1 MSVSIPA
8 GRINRLFGTDGGV
21 MLSLYADFPADFD
34 TDTPLLVTIDALEVP
49 LWCERFERRGASG
62 AVAAFADFDT
72 ERRAQELLGLE
83 FRIRFDEEDDDEFYM
98 EDLIGFA
105 VTGFEMRHGGTENS
119 GSNSDNSDNS
129 GNSGSNGSGNSCGND
144 DTCNDDGSRGRGRG
158 SSNDNANSDA
168 GDGTP
173 PAGQFAGRVADY
185 YDSEANP
192 LFELEI
198 GGRRVLVPA
207 AEEFIAHIDF
217 EGRTMKMILPE
228 GLIDL

>member
-119 GSNSDNSDNS
+119 GSNSDNS
-129 GNSGSNGSGNSCGND
+129 GSNGSGNSGGND
-144 DTCNDDGSRGRGRG
+144 DTCNGSSNSGGNNDTCNDDV

>member
-8 GRINRLFGTDGGV
+8 GRINKLFGTDGGV

-119 GSNSDNSDNS
+119 NSNSNS
-129 GNSGSNGSGNSCGND
+129 GDSNEDANGG
-144 DTCNDDGSRGRGRG
+144 
-158 SSNDNANSDA
+158 SNDNANANNDGSDA
-168 GDGTP
+168 GDGMP

>member
-8 GRINRLFGTDGGV
+8 GRINKLFGTDGGV

-49 LWCERFERRGASG
+49 LWCERFERRGAAG

-83 FRIRFDEEDDDEFYM
+83 FRIRYDEEDDDEFYM

-119 GSNSDNSDNS
+119 GNG
-129 GNSGSNGSGNSCGND
+129 GNDGND
-144 DTCNDDGSRGRGRG
+144 DGNNADNADNDNSNSNSGDNNDD
-158 SSNDNANSDA
+158 ANG

>member
-8 GRINRLFGTDGGV
+8 GRINKLFGTDGGV

-119 GSNSDNSDNS
+119 NSNSNSNS
-129 GNSGSNGSGNSCGND
+129 GDSNEDANGG
-144 DTCNDDGSRGRGRG
+144 
-158 SSNDNANSDA
+158 SNDNANANSAGSDA
-168 GDGTP
+168 GNSMP

>member
-8 GRINRLFGTDGGV
+8 GRINKLFGTDGGV

-105 VTGFEMRHGGTENS
+105 VTGFEMRHGGTENN

-129 GNSGSNGSGNSCGND
+129 GSNGSSNSGGNNN
-144 DTCNDDGSRGRGRG
+144 TYNDDGSRG

-168 GDGTP
+168 GGGTP

>member
-8 GRINRLFGTDGGV
+8 GRINKLFGTDGGV

-105 VTGFEMRHGGTENS
+105 VTGFEIRHGGTENS
-119 GSNSDNSDNS
+119 NSNSNS
-129 GNSGSNGSGNSCGND
+129 GDSNEDANGG
-144 DTCNDDGSRGRGRG
+144 
-158 SSNDNANSDA
+158 SNDNANTAA

-217 EGRTMKMILPE
+217 EGRTMKMVLPE

>member
-8 GRINRLFGTDGGV
+8 GRINKLFGTDGGV

-49 LWCERFERRGASG
+49 LWCERFERRGAAG

-83 FRIRFDEEDDDEFYM
+83 FRIRYDEEDDDEFYM

-119 GSNSDNSDNS
+119 GNG
-129 GNSGSNGSGNSCGND
+129 GNDGND
-144 DTCNDDGSRGRGRG
+144 DGN
-158 SSNDNANSDA
+158 NADNANNDNSNSNSNSNSGDSNDDANA

>member
-8 GRINRLFGTDGGV
+8 GRINKLFGTDGGV

-105 VTGFEMRHGGTENS
+105 VTGFEIRHGGTENS
-119 GSNSDNSDNS
+119 NPNSNSNSNS
-129 GNSGSNGSGNSCGND
+129 GDSNEDANGG
-144 DTCNDDGSRGRGRG
+144 
-158 SSNDNANSDA
+158 SNDNANTAA

>member
-8 GRINRLFGTDGGV
+8 GRINKLFGTDGGV

-105 VTGFEMRHGGTENS
+105 VTGFEIRHGGTENS
-119 GSNSDNSDNS
+119 NINSNSNSNSNS
-129 GNSGSNGSGNSCGND
+129 GDSNEDANGG
-144 DTCNDDGSRGRGRG
+144 
-158 SSNDNANSDA
+158 SNDNANTAA

>member
-8 GRINRLFGTDGGV
+8 GRINKLFGTDGGV

-105 VTGFEMRHGGTENS
+105 VTGFEIRHGGTENS
-119 GSNSDNSDNS
+119 NSNSNSNS
-129 GNSGSNGSGNSCGND
+129 GDSNEDANGG
-144 DTCNDDGSRGRGRG
+144 
-158 SSNDNANSDA
+158 SNDNANTAA

-198 GGRRVLVPA
+198 GGRRGLVPA